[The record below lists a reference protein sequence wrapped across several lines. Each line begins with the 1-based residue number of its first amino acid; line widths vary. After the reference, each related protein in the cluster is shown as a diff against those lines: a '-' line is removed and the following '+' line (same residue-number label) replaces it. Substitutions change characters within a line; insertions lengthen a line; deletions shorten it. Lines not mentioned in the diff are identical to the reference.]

1 MKKSSLA
8 LISSPAI
15 FAAILLASAPAH
27 ANPSSSL
34 NKDSDSY
41 SSSIVITRTA
51 QSLDSKDI
59 SSDDRANIL
68 TSDRIGDMA
77 VQKFGCDC
85 MGCRQAV
92 LSLVSK

>member
-15 FAAILLASAPAH
+15 FAAILLASSPAK
-27 ANPSSSL
+27 ANPYSSS
-34 NKDSDSY
+34 NKDADSY

-51 QSLDSKDI
+51 QSLDSKDN

-68 TSDRIGDMA
+68 MSDRVGDLA
-77 VQKFGCDC
+77 IQKFGCDC
-85 MGCRQAV
+85 MGCRQAAMSI
-92 LSLVSK
+92 LSK